1 MKSDRLAD
9 IVGMFG
15 GKKVAVVG
23 DLILD
28 VYIRGNA
35 TRISPEAPIP
45 VVHVTRQSSCLGGAA
60 NVMRNIVT
68 LGGGVNAF
76 GVTGCD
82 ANADNMNE
90 LLAKYG
96 IDANGII
103 RDSSR
108 RTIEKQRVIASSQ
121 QLLRIDYE
129 DIFPV
134 GVDIRK
140 NLVADMLKLIE
151 NKAID
156 AVIFEDYA
164 KGLLDEEMVQSL
176 ADAARTAGVIAALD
190 PNPRNQMK
198 IKGLTVM
205 KPNRPEA
212 YAMAGRVL
220 DSNCS
225 VSPEEDKSLHEVAEI
240 LLDEWQPDCLLISL
254 SAQGLALFDRKRNL
268 TIIPTRAQEVFDVSG
283 AGDTLIS
290 AFTLAL
296 CGGASNVEAA
306 QIGNYAAG
314 IVVGKVGTVT
324 VTKEELLKNITVE
337 TDKSE

>member
-1 MKSDRLAD
+1 MKSERLAD
-9 IVGMFG
+9 IVEMFG

-68 LGGGVNAF
+68 LGGGVNAY

-82 ANADNMNE
+82 ANADNMGE

-96 IDANGII
+96 IDSCGIV
-103 RDSSR
+103 RDPAR

-134 GVDIRK
+134 CDDTRK
-140 NLVADMLKLIE
+140 KLADDMLCLIE
-151 NKAID
+151 NKAVD

-164 KGLLDEEMVQSL
+164 KGLLEEKMVQRI
-176 ADAARTAGVIAALD
+176 ADAARHAGIIAALD

-220 DSNCS
+220 DSDNI
-225 VSPEEDKSLHEVAEI
+225 VSPDKDGSLHEVAEI
-240 LLDEWQPDCLLISL
+240 LLDEWQPEYLLISL
-254 SAQGLALFDRKRNL
+254 SAQGLALFDRNRNL

-296 CGGASNVEAA
+296 CAGASSVEAA

-314 IVVGKVGTVT
+314 IVCGKVGTVT
-324 VTKEELLKNITVE
+324 VSKEELLKSITVE
-337 TDKSE
+337 TD